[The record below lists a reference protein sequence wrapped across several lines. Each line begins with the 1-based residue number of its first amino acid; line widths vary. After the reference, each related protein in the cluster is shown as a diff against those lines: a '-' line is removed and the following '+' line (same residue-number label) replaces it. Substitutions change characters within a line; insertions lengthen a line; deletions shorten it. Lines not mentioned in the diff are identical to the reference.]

1 MGVAG
6 ARRQSVD
13 SLEKAKLMISE
24 DLREEEIPRLPPIS
38 LRGRGFSIV
47 LPSSVL
53 P

>member
-24 DLREEEIPRLPPIS
+24 DLREEETRLPPIS

-47 LPSSVL
+47 LPSPVL